1 MGDGAARHGAP
12 YCAARQKY
20 NFVKRKHIYCLLFNK
35 NSDGKLTNWSLLL
48 IINLEKRY
56 NRIPQKP
63 QKIMVLNDNRG
74 ESINVMIRT
83 PRIVIMMCGK

>member
-1 MGDGAARHGAP
+1 MQEIVLFLKA
-12 YCAARQKY
+12 C
-20 NFVKRKHIYCLLFNK
+20 VKKVELSGKMLNKHIYCLLFNK